1 MTKQYWYT
9 VEALITN
16 IKNHNSHISLRWLI
30 RIL

>member
-16 IKNHNSHISLRWLI
+16 IKNHNSHISLR
-30 RIL
+30 